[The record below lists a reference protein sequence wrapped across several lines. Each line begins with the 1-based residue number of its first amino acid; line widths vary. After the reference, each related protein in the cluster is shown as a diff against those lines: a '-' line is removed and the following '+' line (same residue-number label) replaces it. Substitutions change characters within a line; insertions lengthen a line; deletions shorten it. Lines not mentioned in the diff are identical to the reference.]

1 MNPSAPSSPALSKAT
16 PSRWPSWLLS
26 AATASA
32 LFPLVFAIA
41 FYGEYLLAWLQ
52 LGHAPLP
59 SLNDPKD
66 IHPWLHLGVSVLFL
80 CLPGA
85 LLVSL
90 ITSISAILLKLETT
104 SRRAM
109 RIGASLALW
118 VLLCA
123 LLRSDPF
130 GVVGWWMD

>member
-1 MNPSAPSSPALSKAT
+1 MSPRVPSSAALSNAT
-16 PSRWPSWLLS
+16 PRWPSVLLT

-59 SLNDPKD
+59 SLNDPKG
-66 IHPWLHLGVSVLFL
+66 IHPWLHIVVSVLFL

-90 ITSISAILLKLETT
+90 MTSIGVILLKLETT
-104 SRRAM
+104 VRHAARV
-109 RIGASLALW
+109 GATLALW
-118 VLLCA
+118 VLLCT
-123 LLRSDPF
+123 LLRSDPWR
-130 GVVGWWMD
+130 VVDWWMD